1 MLILNKRKL
10 IMRELSLIEMETVS
24 GGTLVASLGDAAE
37 GAMWGLLEGLAT
49 GVTVGGSA
57 SRSAVF
63 GPIAQG
69 VGAILGGIIGPVV
82 GAVMG
87 ALWGK
92 DTVSAYAADFR
103 QNYGT
108 NGSAAIV

>member
-1 MLILNKRKL
+1 MTRLRVFI
-10 IMRELSLIEMETVS
+10 
-24 GGTLVASLGDAAE
+24 
-37 GAMWGLLEGLAT
+37 WGIGEGLAT

-63 GPIAQG
+63 GIIAQG

-82 GAVMG
+82 CGVMG

-92 DTVSAYAADFR
+92 DAVSAYAADFR
-103 QNYGT
+103 ANYSTSGT
-108 NGSAAIV
+108 VTVA